1 MGWDGMGMA
10 VIKDLLWSFDAF
22 RDALSIYPLMPS
34 LSPFACP
41 ISSASPI
48 AFAAVVEGVRFSARI
63 TLPVDDVTAGAG
75 VPVGSSE
82 MLYIQYCSSSVN
94 RLRYECCAGR
104 FAFGSFSKSTFSVV
118 FKINLFCGF
127 QNQPFLWL
135 KMMMYKRGAV
145 SYEQFLSGTAWQLLS
160 KTGPPFSP
168 SVY

>member
-1 MGWDGMGMA
+1 
-10 VIKDLLWSFDAF
+10 
-22 RDALSIYPLMPS
+22 MPS

-75 VPVGSSE
+75 PAGVPVGSSE
-82 MLYIQYCSSSVN
+82 MLYTHVYIQYCSSSVN

-118 FKINLFCGF
+118 EDDDVQGF
-127 QNQPFLWL
+127 T
-135 KMMMYKRGAV
+135 KRGAV
-145 SYEQFLSGTAWQLLS
+145 GYEKFLSGTAWQLLS
-160 KTGPPFSP
+160 KTGPPFSA
-168 SVY
+168 SLFM

>member
-1 MGWDGMGMA
+1 
-10 VIKDLLWSFDAF
+10 
-22 RDALSIYPLMPS
+22 MPS

-82 MLYIQYCSSSVN
+82 MLYTGMCTFNIAHQ
-94 RLRYECCAGR
+94 A
-104 FAFGSFSKSTFSVV
+104 STVLDTSAALVDSHLV
-118 FKINLFCGF
+118 PF

-135 KMMMYKRGAV
+135 KMMMYTSLKG
-145 SYEQFLSGTAWQLLS
+145 
-160 KTGPPFSP
+160 GP
-168 SVY
+168 